1 MADIGVSP
9 SQLEVLV
16 PGLQYG
22 LQNMSSMIT
31 SRREVVTHGQP
42 GVYDPTT
49 SRLVRIHVADGASW
63 WQMATTKL
71 VFEIVNDSGDPL
83 ELIVPPLGLFEQFR
97 LLSQGTVLELI
108 ESYSRTVVT
117 YNSLLPL
124 EARVTNSLEQVPLK
138 DPHGKKAQNA
148 DGRAGLPDDRGT
160 AFAGADAAVP
170 VKTAFETE
178 RYLTI
183 PGNSRRTVSC
193 SILSG
198 ILNSQFMWPLM
209 HC

>member
-71 VFEIVNDSGDPL
+71 VFEIVKDTGDPL

-97 LLSQGTVLELI
+97 PLSQGTVLELI
-108 ESYSRTVVT
+108 ESYSRTVTT
-117 YNSLLPL
+117 YNALLPL
-124 EARVTNSLEQVPLK
+124 EA
-138 DPHGKKAQNA
+138 
-148 DGRAGLPDDRGT
+148 
-160 AFAGADAAVP
+160 
-170 VKTAFETE
+170 
-178 RYLTI
+178 
-183 PGNSRRTVSC
+183 
-193 SILSG
+193 
-198 ILNSQFMWPLM
+198 
-209 HC
+209 